1 MPIIEMHLLVGR
13 SSEDKARAAS
23 AITAAAAESLGVKP
37 ETVRI
42 LVTEHGKDEFYVAG
56 RAGRASDKPAA
67 VAVQEGASK

>member
-56 RAGRASDKPAA
+56 RAGRASDQPAA
-67 VAVQEGASK
+67 IAVQEGASK

>member
-13 SSEDKARAAS
+13 SSEDKARAAR

-56 RAGRASDKPAA
+56 RAGRASDQPAGP
-67 VAVQEGASK
+67 VLQEGAKT

>member
-37 ETVRI
+37 DTVRI
-42 LVTEHGKDEFYVAG
+42 LITEHGKDEFYVAG
-56 RAGRASDKPAA
+56 RAGRASDQAA
-67 VAVQEGASK
+67 AEAAQQEATK

>member
-56 RAGRASDKPAA
+56 RAGRASDQAA
-67 VAVQEGASK
+67 SVAVQEGASK